1 MTRSSPNDLS
11 RYANNAI
18 RKDPYE
24 RWDEMQPMLDEETL
38 SWVRGHGEIRS
49 VDNDTVLFDVG
60 DQQTHFICVLSG
72 KLAIEVDGCDGLT
85 TIVEHE
91 RGRFTGEI
99 DMFSNRGAVVRARCV
114 EAGEMVFI
122 DRDEFR
128 RMLAR
133 NAEFSE
139 LVMRAFILRR
149 TGLISRGLGDVTLVG
164 SVNDSALVSL
174 RAFLTRNGHPYRLV
188 DPDEESE
195 LFERLATRYEI
206 GRDELPAVVHK
217 NERALKRPSARELAD
232 RLGLSQPSG
241 NRDVYDVAVV
251 GVGPG
256 GLAAAVNAA
265 AEGLSVIA
273 IEGHAPGGQAGTS
286 SKIENYPAFPTGIS
300 GQALG
305 GRMMLQ
311 AQKFGAEI
319 IAPREVARLDCSCAP
334 YALVL
339 EDGEEIKAHS
349 VVISSGAKWRRL
361 GLENEQQFENA
372 GIYYGATAVEA
383 MLCQRQEVAIVGGG
397 NSAGQAAVYLSK
409 VAAHVHILV
418 RGDSLSSSMSS
429 YLIERIEATDNI
441 TLHVRT
447 EVVAMQGESH
457 LEGLEWRSR
466 PLRSDGSESKSS
478 EAECREKVP
487 VRHLFVMIG
496 AVPNTDWLRN
506 CLLLDEKGFVLTGA
520 DLPTRYLVSR
530 DWNAGRMPFIGE
542 TSMPGIFAVGDV
554 RSGSVKRVASAVGEG
569 AVAAQFLYRVVQDR
583 SE

>member
-1 MTRSSPNDLS
+1 MTSSSSNDLS
-11 RYANNAI
+11 RHANNAI

-24 RWDEMQPMLDEETL
+24 RWDEMQPKLDEETL
-38 SWVRGHGEIRS
+38 SWVREHGATRS
-49 VDNDTVLFDVG
+49 VDGDAVLFDVG

-72 KLAIEVDGCDGLT
+72 KLAIQVDGCDGLT
-85 TIVEHE
+85 TIVEHG
-91 RGRFTGEI
+91 RGQFTGEI
-99 DMFSNRGAVVRARCV
+99 DMFSNRRAVVRARCV
-114 EAGEMVFI
+114 EAGEMVFVG
-122 DRDEFR
+122 RDDFR

-149 TGLISRGLGDVTLVG
+149 TGLISRGLGDVTLLG

-188 DPDEESE
+188 DADEEPE
-195 LFERLATRYEI
+195 LFERLTARYEI
-206 GRDELPAVVHK
+206 GPDDLPAVVHQ

-241 NRDVYDVAVV
+241 KRDVYDVAVV

-334 YALVL
+334 YSLVL
-339 EDGEEIKAHS
+339 EDGQKVKAHS

-372 GIYYGATAVEA
+372 GIYYGATSVEA
-383 MLCQRQEVAIVGGG
+383 MLCQKQEVAIVGGG
-397 NSAGQAAVYLSK
+397 NSAGQAAIYLSK
-409 VAAHVHILV
+409 VASHVHVLV

-447 EVVAMQGESH
+447 QVVSMQGDSH

-466 PLRSDGSESKSS
+466 GRGGSKSS
-478 EAECREKVP
+478 EAEYQEKVP

-496 AVPNTDWLRN
+496 AVPNTDWLRD
-506 CLLLDEKGFVLTGA
+506 CLLLDDKGFVLTGA